1 MKKNPNFVLL
11 LMNEE
16 LRLQAT
22 TQLYLFQTIQIKLNI
37 YGANCDSIGEWSEW
51 LNCLTPIEQFF
62 SCIKLHVD
70 KIRPTRLIGFL

>member
-37 YGANCDSIGEWSEW
+37 YGANCDSIGEWSE
-51 LNCLTPIEQFF
+51 
-62 SCIKLHVD
+62 
-70 KIRPTRLIGFL
+70 